1 MNQMVTSQVFTRTV
15 ASVQAPLQHFIETG
29 FWNPHALEGWEEG
42 DITEHV
48 VRGSCRIMS
57 KELKRPFIRA
67 HPSYSWQHQPVDPET
82 NYAPPPLRIFRCGVV
97 EVPKRKYLAPL
108 IAPLT
113 LAATSDSKTI
123 RDASGAT
130 LWEFYIYDRQLW
142 DQYYQYLLNDPDC
155 RKARKLAPLTQ

>member
-1 MNQMVTSQVFTRTV
+1 MNQIVTSQVFVRTV

-29 FWNPHALEGWEEG
+29 FWNPHALDGWQEG
-42 DITEHV
+42 DISDQV

-67 HPSYSWQHQPVDPET
+67 HPVISYNEYVDGKWERRDRPVF
-82 NYAPPPLRIFRCGVV
+82 NHGLV
-97 EVPKRKYLAPL
+97 EVPKRKYLVPL

-113 LAATSDSKTI
+113 LASSKDGSSI
-123 RDASGAT
+123 RDRSGST
-130 LWEFYIYDRQLW
+130 LWEFYIYDPELW
-142 DQYYQYLLNDPDC
+142 DQYYEYLLNDPDC